1 VEEYGYE
8 ELPPDAEGVKRFRTY
23 HLLRLWEIPR
33 DKIYILEQD
42 LGQSRFP
49 GMYVLF
55 RVEKQ
60 QVYIGESDDLRR
72 RLFDHDGNPPRE
84 LREWDFALII
94 SDARPFALSDLSES
108 AIRRQLEYALIEQ
121 FRNVGQLAPVN
132 RQVSEPEAS
141 IWTQPRFNQL
151 RRELVYVLQ
160 RRGLLPKTT
169 ITAVRED
176 FVPLPIFKEMLIQ
189 RGYNVEEWGAYEA
202 KINGL
207 RCFIRDGSQKPRGWQ
222 ITLRNDFRR
231 ATQTEDGYILVN
243 RGPGLIIPF
252 HKLREFFSREFSR
265 KDVFKQNTIDIFIK
279 FHLDESVTLHYKDR
293 QMDIS
298 DTKLS

>member
-1 VEEYGYE
+1 MEEYGYE
-8 ELPPDAEGVKRFRTY
+8 ELPPDVEGVKRFRTY

-33 DKIYILEQD
+33 DKIYILERD

-60 QVYIGESDDLRR
+60 QVYVGETDDLRR
-72 RLFDHDGNPPRE
+72 RLLDHDGNPPRE
-84 LREWDFALII
+84 LQEWKSALII

-121 FRNVGQLAPVN
+121 FRNAGQLAPVN
-132 RQVSEPEAS
+132 RRVSEPEAS

-176 FVPLPIFKEMLIQ
+176 FVPLPIFKEMLIDQ
-189 RGYNVEEWGAYEA
+189 GYSAQEWGAYEA
-202 KINGL
+202 KISGL
-207 RCFIRDGSQKPRGWQ
+207 RCFIRDGSQKPKGWQ
-222 ITLRNDFRR
+222 ITLRNEFRR
-231 ATQTEDGYILVN
+231 AVQTNEGYILVN

-252 HKLREFFSREFSR
+252 HRLREFFSREFPT

-279 FHLDESVTLHYKDR
+279 FQLDESVTLHYKDKY
-293 QMDIS
+293 MDIS
-298 DTKLS
+298 DTTLS